1 MGKLST
7 REILD
12 RFYKSGV
19 YSPTRIVNVK
29 KFIDV
34 PVLFEYEQSIGKE
47 MVDMD
52 KEEFVY
58 LVRALL
64 TKTISTDKREPFI
77 LSDYKIIRTCLIAI
91 CEWYSYEVEPINIWL
106 RSPDLKGVSGLMKL
120 LSISS
125 DPITWKDLQDIF
137 KDMRA
142 KGSGDR
148 ADYTELVAG
157 LFYCGFYQTSEVVN
171 FKERDI
177 NFRLNTI
184 VLPGR
189 TVKINDRTMA
199 LLQANHKAYEYRTV
213 RRVVSMRSW
222 RDSYMHFIVDP
233 KMEDDFDK
241 RAEPVVTIVL
251 NKLLSEHIKNNY
263 GLKITFK
270 NIFWLG
276 CYDHIVRKCGEERAY
291 ELIMSTRN
299 SDDINE
305 LLTYTDEFGVAHL
318 GISPAEIKTHL
329 RMFIKN

>member
-12 RFYKSGV
+12 RFYESGV
-19 YSPTRIVNVK
+19 YSSTRIANVK
-29 KFIDV
+29 KLIDI
-34 PVLFEYEQSIGKE
+34 PILFEYEQMVGKE

-52 KEEFVY
+52 KDEFIY

-64 TKTISTDKREPFI
+64 TKTLSTDKREPFI

-91 CEWYSYEVEPINIWL
+91 CEWYSYEVEPITIWL
-106 RSPDLKGVSGLMKL
+106 RSPDLKGGDGLMKL

-125 DPITWKDLQDIF
+125 APLTWKQLQDIF
-137 KDMRA
+137 NDMRRQ
-142 KGSGDR
+142 GIEDR

-177 NFRLNTI
+177 NFRANTI
-184 VLPGR
+184 ALPAR
-189 TVKINDRTMA
+189 KVKINDRTMA
-199 LLQANHKAYEYRTV
+199 LLQANHQAYQYRTA
-213 RRVVSMRSW
+213 RRVISMRSW

-233 KMEDDFDK
+233 KMEDDFDN
-241 RAEPVVTIVL
+241 RSENIITIL
-251 NKLLSEHIKNNY
+251 INKLLSEHIRNNY
-263 GLKITFK
+263 GIKVTFK

-276 CYDHIVRKCGEERAY
+276 CYDYIVRRCGEKRAN
-291 ELIMSTRN
+291 ELILSTRN
-299 SDDINE
+299 SDDITE
-305 LLTYTDEFGVAHL
+305 LLTYTNEFGASHL

-329 RMFIKN
+329 RMFIAN